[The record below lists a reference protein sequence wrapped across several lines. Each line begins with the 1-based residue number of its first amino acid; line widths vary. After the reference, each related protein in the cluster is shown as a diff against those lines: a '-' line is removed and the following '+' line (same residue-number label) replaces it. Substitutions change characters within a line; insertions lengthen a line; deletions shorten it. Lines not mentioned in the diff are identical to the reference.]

1 MASDK
6 QGLPIQLIDLLSEN
20 RRENS
25 WISNLYQSLSKQS
38 NLFKFD
44 HELIAKKIYDLSEA
58 KADYLGYN
66 SGLMLQLSSDEEEM
80 LVKLLHAIQ
89 LSIVQRDYFLSQVR
103 TVKLE
108 LENAQQQTEQVMES
122 LNKLTET
129 SDQLKKQVEEIT
141 DTKSS
146 IYSDMVA
153 VLGVFTA
160 ITFALFG
167 GTSLLGSMFKSISNP
182 TPIKLG
188 YSFIVSGVYFL
199 VLYGLIAVLFT
210 GMYRVMKSKEYKFHG
225 GVTTFAIFFGVLM
238 IVVGMIVIG
247 LN

>member
-38 NLFKFD
+38 DLFKFD

-103 TVKLE
+103 TAKLE

-129 SDQLKKQVEEIT
+129 SDQLKK
-141 DTKSS
+141 
-146 IYSDMVA
+146 
-153 VLGVFTA
+153 
-160 ITFALFG
+160 
-167 GTSLLGSMFKSISNP
+167 TS
-182 TPIKLG
+182 
-188 YSFIVSGVYFL
+188 
-199 VLYGLIAVLFT
+199 
-210 GMYRVMKSKEYKFHG
+210 
-225 GVTTFAIFFGVLM
+225 
-238 IVVGMIVIG
+238 
-247 LN
+247 